1 MINEGVRYYLL
12 QGLSA
17 TPTVLNHMMSYATK
31 SIWDKRLD
39 PERFTLRE
47 VVAHLAD
54 WEGVWFE
61 RLDNVRTQE
70 MPTLQGYV
78 PDDFLKKNNY
88 AQIEVGTSLK
98 QFQEGRAKILKMLE
112 ALEPSQWSGGGNH
125 TERGLLTMQDLAVI
139 IVGHDSY
146 HLHQVAEW
154 IEKTKK

>member
-1 MINEGVRYYLL
+1 MINEGVRHYLL
-12 QGLSA
+12 EGLSA
-17 TPTVLNHMMSYATK
+17 TPTVLNHMMSNAMK
-31 SIWDKRLD
+31 STWDKRPD

-47 VVAHLAD
+47 VAAHLAD

-61 RLDNVRTQE
+61 RLDKVRTQE
-70 MPTLQGYV
+70 MPTLQGYD

-98 QFQEGRAKILKMLE
+98 RFQEGRAKILKMLE
-112 ALEPSQWSGGGNH
+112 ALEVSQWSRKGNH

-146 HLHQVAEW
+146 HLRQVAEW

>member
-1 MINEGVRYYLL
+1 MINEGVRHYLL
-12 QGLSA
+12 EGLSA
-17 TPTVLNHMMSYATK
+17 TPAVLSHMMSSAPK
-31 SIWDKRLD
+31 SVWDKRPD
-39 PERFTLRE
+39 PERYTLRE
-47 VVAHLAD
+47 VAAHLAD

-61 RLDNVRTQE
+61 RLDKVRTQE
-70 MPTLQGYV
+70 MPTLQGYN

-98 QFQEGRAKILKMLE
+98 RFQEGRAKILKMLE
-112 ALEPSQWSGGGNH
+112 NLEISQWSRKGNH

-146 HLHQVAEW
+146 HLRQVAEW